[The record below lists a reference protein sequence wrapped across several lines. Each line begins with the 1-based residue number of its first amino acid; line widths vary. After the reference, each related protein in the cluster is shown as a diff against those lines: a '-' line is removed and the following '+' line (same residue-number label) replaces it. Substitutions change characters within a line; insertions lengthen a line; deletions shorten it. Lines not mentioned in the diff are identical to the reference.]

1 MGQSARRRRYP
12 ESVPKTVVIETR
24 TVPVLLGAPGFDSSV
39 IGPPTFAVERTVR
52 GALSHPA
59 RADARWFVSTLLA
72 GCLVPSRRVSEIED
86 LTEPD
91 RARLRRAL
99 VDACEERR
107 CWRALYGSHL
117 SADERLL
124 AVMVW
129 RHRRYGDEA
138 GGIIAALVARRAEL
152 ARTVESASEEM
163 VSRRL
168 VADLGGIARL
178 YRNILQPY
186 SMLSAGFGLKR
197 PWQLDVVRGAIETNQ
212 TLAQLNIGTD
222 FASTRGLLAVDGAPW
237 MKALANTQANIG
249 VLAANRTLLGAASL
263 SAGYA
268 RLPGSIPSILTA
280 VESFGRQL
288 HLMQDTMRWH
298 EETDQ
303 FLQRWER
310 DALWLLFLHV
320 GVGAA
325 HSLASLSRAEV
336 EAIVLLAL
344 ETIYADGKYI
354 PALREAVA
362 VAPYVTPSQRTHLDH
377 MLEHAEQGEY
387 VKASGS
393 LYLGLEGAYREAAYA
408 TTAATR
414 PTGTKKALGFEK
426 VVKLMDLPTE
436 VQTFMVRAIFGGTG
450 NTVRHGA
457 ADGIERRQVLLGVA
471 ALAAW
476 LELFADA
483 PALDVLGD
491 YLTAA
496 LPTAREQRQPLA
508 LTP

>member
-1 MGQSARRRRYP
+1 
-12 ESVPKTVVIETR
+12 
-24 TVPVLLGAPGFDSSV
+24 
-39 IGPPTFAVERTVR
+39 
-52 GALSHPA
+52 
-59 RADARWFVSTLLA
+59 
-72 GCLVPSRRVSEIED
+72 
-86 LTEPD
+86 
-91 RARLRRAL
+91 
-99 VDACEERR
+99 
-107 CWRALYGSHL
+107 
-117 SADERLL
+117 
-124 AVMVW
+124 MVW
-129 RHRRYGDEA
+129 RHRRYGDEV
-138 GGIIAALVARRAEL
+138 GGIVAAIVARRAEL
-152 ARTVESASEEM
+152 ASTVESVSEEM

-168 VADLGGIARL
+168 VADLGGMTAL
-178 YRNILQPY
+178 YKNILQPY
-186 SMLSAGFGLKR
+186 SMLSANFGLKQFGLLNTMR
-197 PWQLDVVRGAIETNQ
+197 AMETNR
-212 TLAQLNIGTD
+212 TLTQLHIGTD
-222 FASTRGLLAVDGAPW
+222 FASTRGLLGIGEAPW
-237 MKALANTQANIG
+237 MKALANTKANIG
-249 VLAANRTLLGAASL
+249 VLAVSRTLLGTSGL
-263 SAGYA
+263 GAGYA
-268 RLPGSIPSILTA
+268 SLLPSIPSILTA
-280 VESFGRQL
+280 VESFGRQMRL
-288 HLMQDTMRWH
+288 TQDTLSWY

-325 HSLASLSRAEV
+325 RSLASLSRAEV

-344 ETIYADGKYI
+344 ETIYSDGKYI

-362 VAPYVTPSQRTHLDH
+362 VAPHVTPSQRTHLDH

-408 TTAATR
+408 TAATTR

-426 VVKLMDLPTE
+426 VVKLMDLPPE
-436 VQTFMVRAIFGGTG
+436 VQTFIVRAIFGGTG

-491 YLTAA
+491 YLTAT
-496 LPTAREQRQPLA
+496 LPTALEQREPLA
-508 LTP
+508 LAPGSDYRVASGAPARQLPQYAPAD